1 MRECDVELE
10 ECRGTF
16 GLCLKVRRH
25 IAIVHD
31 PPVCLAKYVVGE
43 SIGKRPLTAIIREGC
58 PLDCGRGAVAAL
70 RKLKG
75 EPAASTMT
83 SGSCL
88 VLAVASRQSMVV
100 TDASR
105 TRSLAVLK

>member
-1 MRECDVELE
+1 MQLNLWSLSKSAETHCHRAQSASLSRKVE
-10 ECRGTF
+10 
-16 GLCLKVRRH
+16 
-25 IAIVHD
+25 
-31 PPVCLAKYVVGE
+31 E
-43 SIGKRPLTAIIREGC
+43 SIGKQPLTTIIGEGC
-58 PLDCGRGAVAAL
+58 PLDCGRRAVAAL

-100 TDASR
+100 TGASR
-105 TRSLAVLK
+105 TRSLAVLM